1 VKSTPEQ
8 IRARFDQ
15 LVEKFSN
22 LETGQTTAID
32 SPLALELV
40 AAAAAAVTPGA
51 TRLLDIGCGAGNY
64 TLKLLERFPGASV
77 TLVDLS
83 APMLERARTR
93 VQAATAGSVSTLQTD
108 VRHSELPSAA
118 FDVIVAGAV
127 LHHLRDDAEWEA
139 VFRKLHMSLAPG
151 GSLWIFD
158 LIECDTPAVRP
169 VLWDR
174 YGDYLAGLQNAE
186 FRDAVFAY
194 IEEEDSPR
202 PLVYQLDL
210 LRKVGFRSVE
220 VLHKHLCF
228 AAFGGVR

>member
-64 TLKLLERFPGASV
+64 TLKLLERFPGASAW
-77 TLVDLS
+77 LIDLS
-83 APMLERARTR
+83 APMLERARER
-93 VQAATAGSVSTLQTD
+93 VQAVTTGSVSTLQTD
-108 VRHSELPSAA
+108 VRHADLPEGA

-139 VFRKLHMSLAPG
+139 VFRKLHASLAPG

-158 LIECDTPAVRP
+158 LIECDLPAVRP

-186 FRDAVFAY
+186 YRDAVFAY

-210 LRKVGFRSVE
+210 LRKVGFRGVE

-228 AAFGGVR
+228 AAFGAVR